1 MNVDEFMLHLM
12 IIKVNLKHYYFYI
25 LEVSY
30 AMLIITINAFVD
42 IKACFFI
49 IVFKLEACMT

>member
-12 IIKVNLKHYYFYI
+12 IIKVNLKHYHFYI

-42 IKACFFI
+42 IK
-49 IVFKLEACMT
+49 VSRTES